1 MSNNGED
8 NSKNPRQDLALLVRT
23 LGTRVILYQQ
33 QISEILDVYT
43 HDFTSINVLSET
55 GPITAGELS
64 KRIGLTTGSV
74 TALIDR
80 LEEVGFVRREKHPKD
95 RRSII
100 IVPQYEEKEEVKAAY
115 FQLNRKML
123 KLSDKYTEKERELIK
138 SFLKDTVE
146 ILDSEIQ

>member
-1 MSNNGED
+1 MANNEED
-8 NSKNPRQDLALLVRT
+8 DSKNSRQDLALLVRS

-33 QISEILDVYT
+33 QIAELLDVYT

-80 LEEVGFVRREKHPKD
+80 LEKAGFVRRKKHPED

-100 IVPQYEEKEEVKAAY
+100 IVPQYETKNEVKAAY
-115 FQLNRKML
+115 FQLSSKML
-123 KLSDKYTEKERELIK
+123 ELSDKYTEKEHELIK

>member
-1 MSNNGED
+1 MVNHEEVE
-8 NSKNPRQDLALLVRT
+8 SKDSQQEMVSLVRN
-23 LGTRVILYQQ
+23 LGTRVVLFQQ
-33 QISEILDVYT
+33 KIAEILDVYT

-74 TALIDR
+74 TALVDR
-80 LEEVGFVRREKHPKD
+80 LEKAGFVRREKHPED

-100 IVPQYEEKEEVKAAY
+100 IVPQYETKNEVKAAY
-115 FQLNRKML
+115 FQLNNKML
-123 KLSDKYTEKERELIK
+123 ELSDKYTEKERELIK

>member
-1 MSNNGED
+1 MVNHEEVE
-8 NSKNPRQDLALLVRT
+8 SKDSQQEMVSLVRN
-23 LGTRVILYQQ
+23 LGTRVVLFQQ
-33 QISEILDVYT
+33 QIAEILDVYT

-74 TALIDR
+74 TALVDR
-80 LEEVGFVRREKHPKD
+80 LEKAGFVRREKHPED

-100 IVPQYEEKEEVKAAY
+100 IVPQYETKNEVKAAY
-115 FQLNRKML
+115 FQLNNKML
-123 KLSDKYTEKERELIK
+123 ELSDKYTEKERELIK